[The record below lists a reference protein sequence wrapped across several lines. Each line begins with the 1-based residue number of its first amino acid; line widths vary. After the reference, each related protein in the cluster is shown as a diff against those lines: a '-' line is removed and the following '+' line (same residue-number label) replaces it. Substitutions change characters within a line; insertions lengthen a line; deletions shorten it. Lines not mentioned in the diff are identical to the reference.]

1 MFTCMICYSR
11 GEAGRRIW
19 GAKSSWAWATV
30 AVPVI
35 NIVVDLLSSCLHWSE
50 EWFLGFTCQDE
61 NNTSFLYTFSS
72 WKTIQHW
79 KINWNVHFLKVQA
92 HSAFCSHCL
101 KDANT
106 KFWRQSS
113 HCSRN
118 GKKISVRYLECRINV
133 SDLLC
138 FDPPPLLRSVEV
150 GWRPSHYGCMV
161 WECSPPP
168 LPGVSGVPVSLTQGL
183 QGLSQHEAI
192 TQLLMEE
199 IKWKWER
206 KRVEGSRVHPV

>member
-138 FDPPPLLRSVEV
+138 FDPPPPSQVCWSWLEAQSLWMHGLRVLTS
-150 GWRPSHYGCMV
+150 PSSRGFRCAGLSHARATG
-161 WECSPPP
+161 
-168 LPGVSGVPVSLTQGL
+168 PVSTRSHNTALNG
-183 QGLSQHEAI
+183 GN
-192 TQLLMEE
+192 
-199 IKWKWER
+199 
-206 KRVEGSRVHPV
+206 